1 MFEKEGCFVKKAGY
15 IFRRSLMSL
24 LLLTVVLLG
33 APSVAAEQ
41 QVETIERNRTYTQS
55 AVVTAD
61 YRVTRG
67 NVDLKGKTLTVT
79 GDFYLDNGTVK
90 LSGGTLNIGGNLY
103 VTGDLYVSNGKL
115 NVAGNVIHKDG
126 KVDIGMGHLTVEQN
140 YYMATPKT
148 LEDGELFWDSCRG
161 DLVMRWPA
169 DKLTVKGDFLMNA
182 AYGVDCTGGTLTVGG
197 DFTQL
202 ESYKPQKF
210 FGEKKHKVVLNGK
223 ELQTVTFENPSS
235 RFGRLEVANPA
246 GIKVT
251 DYFAAAELTSANRAI
266 SIQSDNAVFGDLGLN
281 VPLVSIE
288 GNVLLQGDVNLKYY
302 NLKISGDL
310 IHTDGTMNAEWGV
323 LDVAGNYY
331 IAAPQTNEAGEIVW
345 GSSHGILSMTYPRS
359 TVNVS
364 GDYVMN
370 TGRSSS
376 LTAGKLTVSGDFI
389 QQVDYTPKKLLATNT
404 HKVILNGKE
413 QQTVAL
419 ECSGSGFAVLE
430 VANPA
435 GILVTNHIRANSL
448 TSPTGLVKIQSQNA
462 ILEGLNLDVKQLTV
476 TGDLIQEGD
485 VHLKSNNMTVE
496 GNLLVKYGEV
506 KAYSGKLTVTGKTS
520 SVSRDFTIQ
529 AEPYVVEPP
538 KNDITAY
545 IGATLGGAAVDHSN
559 QTVVYVTRTGSRF
572 HRDPGCGGIKEA
584 IQTTLAE
591 ARQMGLDAC
600 ENCY

>member
-1 MFEKEGCFVKKAGY
+1 MFRKEGCFVRKTGH

-24 LLLTVVLLG
+24 LLLTAILLG
-33 APSVAAEQ
+33 APSAAAVQ
-41 QVETIERNRTYTQS
+41 QVETIDRNKTYTQNTLVS
-55 AVVTAD
+55 AD
-61 YRVTRG
+61 YRVTQG
-67 NVDLKGKTLTVT
+67 KVDLKGKTLTVT

-126 KVDIGMGHLTVEQN
+126 KVDIGMGHLTVEQD
-140 YYMATPKT
+140 YCMATPKT
-148 LEDGELFWDSCRG
+148 LENGELFWDSCRG

-182 AYGVDCTGGTLTVGG
+182 AYGVDCTAGTLTVGG
-197 DFTQL
+197 DFSQVGT
-202 ESYKPQKF
+202 EKPQRF
-210 FGEKKHKVVLNGK
+210 LAQKKHKVVLNGT
-223 ELQTVTFENPSS
+223 EVQNVTLEHPGSS
-235 RFGRLEVANPA
+235 FGRLEVTNPA
-246 GIKVT
+246 GIAVA
-251 DYFAAAELTSANRAI
+251 DYFAAAELTSANRAVAI
-266 SIQSDNAVFGDLGLN
+266 RSDNAVFGTLGLN
-281 VPLVSIE
+281 VPQVSVE
-288 GNVLLQGDVNLKYY
+288 GSVLLQGDVNLKYY

-310 IHTDGTMNAEWGV
+310 IHTEGVMNAEWGV
-323 LDVAGNYY
+323 LDVAGDYY
-331 IAAPQTNEAGEIVW
+331 IAAPQVNEAGEIVW
-345 GSSHGILSMTYPRS
+345 GSSHGTLAMTYPRS
-359 TVNVS
+359 TVNVG
-364 GDYVMN
+364 GDFLMN
-370 TGRSSS
+370 AGLSST
-376 LTAGKLTVSGDFI
+376 LTAGKLTVSGDFA
-389 QQVDYTPKKLLATNT
+389 QQVDYTPKKFLAANT
-404 HKVILNGKE
+404 HKVILNGTE
-413 QQTVAL
+413 VQTVAL

-435 GILVTNHIRANSL
+435 GILVTNHLRANSL

-506 KAYSGKLTVTGKTS
+506 KAYSGKLTVTGETS

-545 IGATLGGAAVDHSN
+545 IGAALGGAAVEHSN

>member
-1 MFEKEGCFVKKAGY
+1 MKKASY
-15 IFRRSLMSL
+15 IFRSSLMSL
-24 LLLTVVLLG
+24 LLLTVLLLG
-33 APSVAAEQ
+33 APSVAAAQ
-41 QVETIERNRTYTQS
+41 QVETIERNTTYTQN
-55 AVVTAD
+55 AVVSAD
-61 YRVTRG
+61 YRVNRG

-79 GDFYLDNGTVK
+79 GDFYLDNGSVK
-90 LSGGTLNIGGNLY
+90 LSGGTLNVGGNLY

-126 KVDIGMGHLTVEQN
+126 KVDIGMGQLTVEQN

-148 LEDGELFWDSCRG
+148 LENGELFWDSCRG

-182 AYGVDCTGGTLTVGG
+182 AYGVDCTAGTLTVGG
-197 DFTQL
+197 NFSQL

-210 FGEKKHKVVLNGK
+210 FAENKHKVVLNGK
-223 ELQTVTFENPSS
+223 EMQTVTFENPGS

-246 GIKVT
+246 GIAVSG
-251 DYFAAAELTSANRAI
+251 YFAAAELTSANRAV
-266 SIQSDNAVFGDLGLN
+266 SIRSDNAVFGDLGVN

-288 GNVLLQGDVNLKYY
+288 GSVLLQGDVNLKYY

-310 IHTDGTMNAEWGV
+310 IHTDGTLNAEWGV
-323 LDVAGNYY
+323 LDVAGDYY
-331 IAAPQTNEAGEIVW
+331 VAAPQVNEAGEIVW
-345 GSSHGILSMTYPRS
+345 GSSHGRISMIYPRS

-364 GDYVMN
+364 GDFVMN
-370 TGRSSS
+370 TGVSSTF
-376 LTAGKLTVSGDFI
+376 TAGKLTVSGDFI
-389 QQVDYTPKKLLATNT
+389 QQVDYTPKKFLATNT
-404 HKVILNGKE
+404 HKVILNGTE

-430 VANPA
+430 VANPQ
-435 GILVTNHIRANSL
+435 GILVTNHLRVNSL
-448 TSPTGLVKIQSQNA
+448 TSPTGQVKLQSRNA
-462 ILEGLNLDVKQLTV
+462 VLEGLNLDVKQLTV

-485 VHLKSNNMTVE
+485 IHLKSNNMTVE
-496 GNLLVKYGEV
+496 GNLLVKYGEI
-506 KAYSGKLTVTGKTS
+506 KTYSGKLNVTGETT

-529 AEPYVVEPP
+529 AEPYVVEPA

-545 IGATLGGAAVDHSN
+545 IGAALSGAAVDHTT
-559 QTVVYVTRTGSRF
+559 QTVVYVTRTGARY
-572 HRDPGCGGIKEA
+572 HRNPNCGGMKEA
-584 IQTTLAE
+584 IQTSLAE